1 MSLSAFCIE
10 QREKEGKFL
19 KSFLLYSLVTS
30 SVIHCL
36 ALLGIRW
43 FWEPFPALAEDPI
56 EIIMVDAPEPPQPEP
71 PQPEPPQP
79 EPPQP
84 EPPQPELLNQ
94 SLLNQSLLNQ
104 SLLNQ
109 SLLNQSLLV
118 RLCHRQ
124 FLKPPPLRSP
134 INRLLH

>member
-79 EPPQP
+79 EPPPPQPPQPPPAPPHPPQPATPHP
-84 EPPQPELLNQ
+84 EPPRPA
-94 SLLNQSLLNQ
+94 
-104 SLLNQ
+104 
-109 SLLNQSLLV
+109 
-118 RLCHRQ
+118 
-124 FLKPPPLRSP
+124 PP
-134 INRLLH
+134 